1 MLKGMK
7 TLMKRKEKPIKSIGE
22 KLTTLFDM
30 PQDVILDSSKITVI
44 SNNSLTIENYTGIL
58 EYTDLQIRIKTK
70 DKIVTIGGERLFLC
84 VITDS
89 YILIEGIINMVRW
102 E

>member
-1 MLKGMK
+1 MRK
-7 TLMKRKEKPIKSIGE
+7 KEKPVKTIGE

-30 PQDVILDSSKITVI
+30 PQDVVLDSPKITVI
-44 SNNSLTIENYTGIL
+44 SDNSLTIENYTGIL
-58 EYTDLQIRIKTK
+58 EYSDLLIRIKTK
-70 DKIVTIGGERLFLC
+70 EKIVSVSGSRLSIC

-89 YILIEGIINMVRW
+89 YILIEGIIEFVRW

>member
-1 MLKGMK
+1 MK
-7 TLMKRKEKPIKSIGE
+7 KKEKPVKTIGE

-30 PQDVILDSSKITVI
+30 PQDVILDSPKITVI
-44 SNNSLTIENYTGIL
+44 SDNSLTIENYTGIL
-58 EYTDLQIRIKTK
+58 EYSDLQIRIKTK
-70 DKIVTIGGERLFLC
+70 EKIVSVVGTRLCIC

-89 YILIEGIINMVRW
+89 YILIEGIIELVRW